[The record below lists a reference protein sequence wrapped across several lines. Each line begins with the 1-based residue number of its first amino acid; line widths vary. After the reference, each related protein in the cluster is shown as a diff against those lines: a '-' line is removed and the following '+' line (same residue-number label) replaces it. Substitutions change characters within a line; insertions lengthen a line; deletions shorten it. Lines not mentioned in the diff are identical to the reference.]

1 METLSAEKLRDFQ
14 VPQGSLTMWWLGQ
27 AGFVFKSPGGK
38 IVVIDPYLTNSVKAL
53 GEEHGFNMDR
63 LVPPPMQPKE
73 LVGVDLYAMTHSH
86 GDHLDPETVAGYR
99 AAGGAGPYLAPA
111 ETVEKLQQLGIPPDE
126 IIMTWPNKT
135 HTVGD
140 LSLRATFAV
149 PFAGD
154 DLTHVGFLIGVDGGR
169 SVAGSEGCSAAGS
182 EGCSAAGSEGCCA
195 YLTGDTGY
203 HELLAAAVGPHQP
216 DILLTVINP
225 AFRNMGPAEAARLA
239 KELDV
244 QVAIPCHYD
253 MFPDNQLPPEL
264 FRTNLKIE
272 GIGERFQLLQ
282 HGRPFTFPKNIP

>member
-14 VPQGSLTMWWLGQ
+14 VPQGSLTIWWLGQ

-99 AAGGAGPYLAPA
+99 AAGGTGPYLAPA

-154 DLTHVGFLIGVDGGR
+154 DLTHVGFLV
-169 SVAGSEGCSAAGS
+169 
-182 EGCSAAGSEGCCA
+182 GSEGCCA

-203 HELLAAAVGPHQP
+203 HELLAVAVGPHKP

-282 HGRPFTFPKNIP
+282 HGQPFTFPQSNP